1 MILYIV
7 NKEIE
12 VLTNRKSLYTE
23 SMKHHPT
30 TITENAIHARNIV
43 RGVLGSGCNYA
54 DGRKNGVRYK
64 WLFYTMYDPYTT
76 KSKVEDA
83 LYNANIKN
91 WSVTLHVNKYNR
103 NDAISVTITA

>member
-1 MILYIV
+1 
-7 NKEIE
+7 
-12 VLTNRKSLYTE
+12 
-23 SMKHHPT
+23 MKYHPAAT
-30 TITENAIHARNIV
+30 VTENAINARNIV

-76 KSKVEDA
+76 KRKVEDA

-91 WSVTLHVNKYNR
+91 WSLMLHINKHNQS
-103 NDAISVTITA
+103 DAISVTIYA